1 MTGDLIKAKVV
12 SAKLLTA
19 VEDIMIKKFQLP
31 ESHTDIGIFA
41 IETDEAGYV
50 AIDEATKE
58 ANITAAYARSS
69 YGGIGCQNGG
79 QMLGVISGA
88 SIDDVKAG
96 LSYIVNFV
104 SSKSGLY
111 SANDDGSITY
121 FAQTVASIGSYFSQR
136 LNLPKGT
143 AIAYVAAPPL
153 EGIIGVD
160 EVLRTTEVTVVEF
173 WDTPT
178 TTNRSGA
185 IFTGTSS
192 DCDAACRTFAEAVI
206 KCVKK
211 QGDISFI

>member
-1 MTGDLIKAKVV
+1 MTGDSLKAKVI

-19 VEDIMIKKFQLP
+19 VEEIMIKKFELP
-31 ESHTDIGIFA
+31 ENHSDIGIFTT
-41 IETDEAGYV
+41 ETDEAGYV

-69 YGGIGCQNGG
+69 YGGVGCENGG
-79 QMLGVISGA
+79 QMLGVISGT

-96 LSYIVNFV
+96 LNYIVDFI
-104 SSKSGLY
+104 SRKSGLY
-111 SANDDGSITY
+111 SANEDGSITY
-121 FAQTVASIGSYFSQR
+121 FAQTIASIGSYFSNR

-192 DCDAACRTFAEAVI
+192 DCDAACRTFAQAVI
-206 KCVKK
+206 KSVKK
-211 QGDISFI
+211 QVDI